1 MMRHEEPMRPSG
13 RPYTQSLATERYRY
27 VILVLTLLA
36 VITVQAPVYSIGAL
50 APLLRATLHVS
61 REQIGWLTACFYAGT
76 ALMCIPAGGI
86 AERFGTRF
94 PLIAAQVLGGM
105 CLVVTPLLQT
115 YSALLLCMF
124 LEGLAYGTVAVVTA
138 KVIYDWFPVTLRAT
152 AMGARLC
159 ALPVSGTLASL
170 IMPVVAQGGNW
181 QQSFAMLGGLMLAS
195 ALCHIFLYRNRLPEA
210 PRADALP
217 NADRSGSVFRDRNI
231 WLLAAVGFLF
241 GGVKYTSTAY
251 LGLFAYDSWQI
262 SLAHA
267 ASLLALAHLTSMP
280 AYLLFGL
287 VSDRWLRGE
296 RKGLLCGIV
305 FATIVVIGVFL
316 MIPPGTSPLVLAL
329 LIILYGFSGLSWG
342 GMYQTLVVEVA
353 SQTSTGVGVGISV
366 TLLYLGSTAT
376 APVFG
381 YVADTTGSYT
391 ASWGVLML
399 GCLLGIGLLSWVK
412 TSPDHVGG
420 APYRTRVEA
429 IEEPR

>member
-1 MMRHEEPMRPSG
+1 
-13 RPYTQSLATERYRY
+13 
-27 VILVLTLLA
+27 
-36 VITVQAPVYSIGAL
+36 
-50 APLLRATLHVS
+50 
-61 REQIGWLTACFYAGT
+61 
-76 ALMCIPAGGI
+76 MCIPAGGI

-251 LGLFAYDSWQI
+251 LGLFAYDSWQMP
-262 SLAHA
+262 LAHA

-399 GCLLGIGLLSWVK
+399 GCLLGIGLLSWVQ
-412 TSPDHVGG
+412 TSPDHRRRR
-420 APYRTRVEA
+420 AL
-429 IEEPR
+429 